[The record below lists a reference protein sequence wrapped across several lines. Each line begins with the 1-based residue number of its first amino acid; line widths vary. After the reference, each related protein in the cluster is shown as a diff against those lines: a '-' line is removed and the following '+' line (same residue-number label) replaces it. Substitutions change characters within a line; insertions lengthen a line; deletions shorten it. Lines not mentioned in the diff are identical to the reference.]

1 MVGVPGLVAL
11 LAISLGVQLLGFW
24 GVIFGVPFAGA
35 VYALLFDF
43 YLPRRQ
49 GLPQP
54 ATSEPSVAAQVAAHP
69 KGEDRGEDV
78 VAPAL
83 KRSSS

>member
-1 MVGVPGLVAL
+1 MKDMVGVPGLVAL

-49 GLPQP
+49 GLPRPVMSEQP
-54 ATSEPSVAAQVAAHP
+54 AAAQPAA
-69 KGEDRGEDV
+69 KSTEREDAAV
-78 VAPAL
+78 PAL